1 MMTAWIVAADNRV
14 AAVVEMARGLGGQ
27 ITAVTVGEVAVGG
40 VDRVV
45 AVPLAD
51 GVPVEAV
58 APGVA
63 AVVDARPGDVVLV
76 ADRPAE
82 RVLAGGL
89 AARLGAPV
97 LTDVVS
103 LSPGAAEVSVFGGI
117 SRESVSFA
125 GPVVVVVDG
134 GQAAEGDSPAVE
146 TAEAQAYG
154 ATVTST
160 DRQEVGEVDLVSA
173 KRIVAAGRGFKS
185 AEDLGLARD
194 LCAAL
199 GAELAC
205 SRPLAEGVNWLPRDR
220 YVGVSGQ
227 KVSPDLYVAVGISGQ
242 VQHTMGMNQSKVVV
256 AINTDGSA
264 PIFRD
269 ADYGI
274 VGDLYE
280 VLPAIAAAAK

>member
-1 MMTAWIVAADNRV
+1 MTAWIVAADNRV
-14 AAVVEMARGLGGQ
+14 ASVVELARSLGGQ
-27 ITAVTVGEVAVGG
+27 VIAVTVGDVAVGG

-45 AVPLAD
+45 NVPVAG
-51 GVPVEAV
+51 GVPAEAA

-63 AVVDARPGDVVLV
+63 AVVTAGPGDVVL
-76 ADRPAE
+76 AANRPAE
-82 RVLAGGL
+82 RVLAGAL

-103 LSPGAAEVSVFGGI
+103 LSQGAAEVSVFGGV

-125 GPVVVVVDG
+125 GPVVAVVDG
-134 GQAAEGDSPAVE
+134 GPAAGGESPSAE
-146 TAEAQAYG
+146 TADAQAHD

-160 DRQEVGEVDLVSA
+160 ERQDVGEVDLVAA
-173 KRIVAAGRGFKS
+173 KRIVSAGRGFKS
-185 AEDLGLARD
+185 EEDLGLARD
-194 LCAAL
+194 LCGAL

-227 KVSPDLYVAVGISGQ
+227 KVSPELYVAVGISGQ
-242 VQHTMGMNQSKVVV
+242 VQHTMGMNESTVVV
-256 AINTDGSA
+256 AINSDGNA

-274 VGDLYE
+274 VGDLYQ
-280 VLPAIAAAAK
+280 VLPAIVAAAK

>member
-1 MMTAWIVAADNRV
+1 MTAWIVAADKRV
-14 AAVVEMARGLGGQ
+14 ASVVELARSLGGQ
-27 ITAVTVGEVAVGG
+27 VIAVTVGDVTVGG

-45 AVPLAD
+45 NVPVAD
-51 GVPVEAV
+51 GVPVEAA

-63 AVVDARPGDVVLV
+63 AVVTAGPGDVVL
-76 ADRPAE
+76 AANRPAE
-82 RVLAGGL
+82 RVLAGAL

-103 LSPGAAEVSVFGGI
+103 LSQGAAEVSVFGGV

-125 GPVVVVVDG
+125 GPVVAVVDG
-134 GQAAEGDSPAVE
+134 GAAAGGEAPSAE
-146 TAEAQAYG
+146 TADAQAHD

-160 DRQEVGEVDLVSA
+160 ERQDVGEVDLVAA

-185 AEDLGLARD
+185 EEDLALARD
-194 LCAAL
+194 LCGAL

-242 VQHTMGMNQSKVVV
+242 VQHTMGMNGSTVVV
-256 AINTDGSA
+256 AVNSDGNA

-274 VGDLYE
+274 VGDLYQ
-280 VLPAIAAAAK
+280 VLPAIVAAAK